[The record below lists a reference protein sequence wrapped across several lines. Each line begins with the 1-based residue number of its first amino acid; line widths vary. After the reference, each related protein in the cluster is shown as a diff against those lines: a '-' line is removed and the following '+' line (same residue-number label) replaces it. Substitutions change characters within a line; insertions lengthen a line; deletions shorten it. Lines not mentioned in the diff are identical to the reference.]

1 MRSSDAKACG
11 HSFRAS
17 AQVEAALIIPL
28 VILIIAGMIRLG
40 SVLFA
45 RVAESSG
52 ENCIKAELLS
62 GGGHIPAE
70 SILRGRW
77 YFK

>member
-1 MRSSDAKACG
+1 M
-11 HSFRAS
+11 
-17 AQVEAALIIPL
+17 PL
-28 VILIIAGMIRLG
+28 VILIIAGMVRLG
-40 SVLFA
+40 SAMFA

-62 GGGHIPAE
+62 GGGYVPAE
-70 SILRGRW
+70 SLLRGRW

>member
-1 MRSSDAKACG
+1 MPDFRSQMQGPSL
-11 HSFRAS
+11 RAG

-40 SVLFA
+40 TELFDRTA
-45 RVAESSG
+45 VSSA
-52 ENCIKAELLS
+52 ENCIRAEVLS
-62 GGGHIPAE
+62 GGGLIPAE

>member
-1 MRSSDAKACG
+1 MQ
-11 HSFRAS
+11 SFRAS

-40 SVLFA
+40 TSLYF
-45 RVAESSG
+45 RVTESSA
-52 ENCIKAELLS
+52 ENCLKAQVLAD
-62 GGGHIPAE
+62 GGVIAAE

-77 YFK
+77 YIK

>member
-1 MRSSDAKACG
+1 MRGFRLQAALPL
-11 HSFRAS
+11 RAS
-17 AQVEAALIIPL
+17 AQVEAALILPL

-40 SVLFA
+40 TSMFM
-45 RVAESSG
+45 RVTESSA
-52 ENCIKAELLS
+52 ENCIKAAVLS
-62 GGGHIPAE
+62 EGGIIPAE

>member
-1 MRSSDAKACG
+1 MR
-11 HSFRAS
+11 SFRAS

-28 VILIIAGMIRLG
+28 VVLITVGMVRLG
-40 SVLFA
+40 TAMFG
-45 RVAESSG
+45 RVAESSA
-52 ENCIKAELLS
+52 ENCVKAASLS
-62 GGGHIPAE
+62 EGGRIPAE

>member
-1 MRSSDAKACG
+1 MRSFRQQG
-11 HSFRAS
+11 GLFLRAS
-17 AQVEAALIIPL
+17 TQVEAALIIPL

-40 SVLFA
+40 TAMFE
-45 RVAESSG
+45 RVAVSSA
-52 ENCIKAELLS
+52 ENCIKAAVLSEGGLL
-62 GGGHIPAE
+62 PAE